1 MDKIKF
7 FDGGMGTM
15 LQAAGL
21 KAGQLPE
28 TLNITNK
35 DMILAVHRAYADAG
49 CEYIT
54 ANTFGANCL
63 KFENYDEIIK
73 AGIELAKS
81 VGKKVLLDIGPTGK
95 LLKPM
100 GELAFDDAIDIFAK
114 TVIAGKDGADAV
126 LIETMSDTY
135 EIKAAVLAA
144 KENCDLPIIVTMI
157 FDEKGRLLT
166 GADIKTAVTMLEGLG
181 VDVIGLNCGLGPKQM
196 IEYVKE
202 LRKWT
207 SLPIAVQPNA
217 GLPVSVNGK
226 TVFNVEPAEFAQDMK
241 EIAKL
246 GVSYL
251 GGCCGTTPE
260 HIRQMIAL
268 CKDIPANVPES
279 KNYCLVSSYSETVD
293 LGEKPKIIGERIN
306 PTGKKLFKEALRRN
320 NIDYIIKEGIAQ
332 RDAGAHILDVN
343 VGLPEIDEC
352 KMMEDAVY
360 NLQAVLPTPLQ
371 IDTTNI
377 AALERALRVYNGK
390 PMLNSVNGKQKNM
403 EEVFPLAKK
412 YGSVVVCLCL
422 DENGIPETA
431 QGRIAVAEKIIKTA
445 KEYGIDK
452 KDLIVDA
459 LTMTISTDK
468 NNAKE
473 TLKAVKYIRETL
485 GVNTV
490 LGVSNISFGLPQRD
504 VINTAFFT
512 LALQSGLSAGIINPK
527 SSSMMNAYYS
537 YNALAGLDDN
547 CTEYIESVTEAQQAV
562 QETNVT
568 LHTAIVKGM
577 KDEAGVC
584 AKELLKDTA
593 PLDVINNYI
602 IPALDEVGAGFEKN
616 KIFLPQLLMSA
627 DSAKAA
633 FDVIKEYMILNN
645 AEEKSGNKIVLA
657 TVHGDIHDIGKNI
670 VKVLLS
676 NYGFDVIDLGKD
688 VPEETVLQ
696 AVTQNDV
703 KLVGLSALMTTT
715 VPAMEKTI
723 ELLHKN
729 TDAKVLVGGAVL
741 TKSYAKMINADW
753 YAKDAMESVRIAKAF
768 FGEN

>member
-226 TVFNVEPAEFAQDMK
+226 TVFNVEPEEFAQDMK

-268 CKDIPANVPES
+268 CKDFPANVPES

-320 NIDYIIKEGIAQ
+320 DIDYIIKEGIAQ

-431 QGRIAVAEKIIKTA
+431 EGRIAVAEKIIKTA

-577 KDEAGVC
+577 KDEAGAC

>member
-144 KENCDLPIIVTMI
+144 KENCNLPIIVTMI

-226 TVFNVEPAEFAQDMK
+226 TVFNVEPEEFAQDMK

-320 NIDYIIKEGIAQ
+320 DIDYIIKEGIAQ

-431 QGRIAVAEKIIKTA
+431 EGRIAVAEKIIKTA

-768 FGEN
+768 FGKN